1 MYREQW
7 AEYETQKKQRDGS
20 NTGTALDIN
29 IKKAQ
34 QLH

>member
-20 NTGTALDIN
+20 NTALDIN